1 MSWSGHW
8 HGYGPWTG
16 SRDTYGQEG
25 LRRPGAHP
33 NDEQT
38 RAFLASTMPP
48 MQTGHW
54 LMRRS
59 QTSADRA
66 WTDLADAVNWLKR
79 TYGANLP
86 VEREDSKQA
95 YIDLDTKADYAEGAL
110 SRGSDAVWVHYTKS
124 SNLVS
129 FSVVCCPHRFLPR
142 IPCPL
147 PLL

>member
-16 SRDTYGQEG
+16 SRNAYGQEG
-25 LRRPGAHP
+25 LRRPGTHP

-38 RAFLASTMPP
+38 RAFLSSTMPP

-54 LMRRS
+54 LTRRT

-66 WTDLADAVNWLKR
+66 WTDLPDALDWLK
-79 TYGANLP
+79 TAYGANLP
-86 VEREDSKQA
+86 FEREDGKRA
-95 YIDLDTKADYAEGAL
+95 YLDLPTKVGYAEDSL
-110 SRGSDAVWVHYTKS
+110 RRGSDAVWVHYTKS

-129 FSVVCCPHRFLPR
+129 FSVVCCPQRFLPE

-147 PLL
+147 PPR